1 MVGVNVVHCTF
12 TFAINIFAGML
23 YIECLHYYISYYS
36 NNIIN
41 KIINK
46 IILKIINMYD
56 ENGRFY
62 LSSKDKATLLKCIYN
77 NPYIPYKPFPKQ
89 AEMILANEKE
99 VLVGGSAGGS
109 KST

>member
-1 MVGVNVVHCTF
+1 
-12 TFAINIFAGML
+12 
-23 YIECLHYYISYYS
+23 
-36 NNIIN
+36 
-41 KIINK
+41 
-46 IILKIINMYD
+46 MYD

-109 KST
+109 KSTSMLMRSLMELIMYGIFQVEIPYHLDI